1 MGQPACMA
9 AAPSTLVQV
18 AALSRML
25 LEVLERPDGS
35 MASQTLLA
43 DLRELSERAHA
54 ELDEHVRVRDH

>member
-1 MGQPACMA
+1 MA

-25 LEVLERPDGS
+25 LEVLERPDGG

-54 ELDEHVRVRDH
+54 ELAERAGATDQ